1 MRGAGFLIV
10 LLGLSPLVTQA
21 QNASGLLNEGSYREA
36 RAAFSDS
43 LYSTNI
49 EGYFETYIQSGA
61 YEAGLRRAQ
70 QMLRNTSQPAYVN
83 YGIGRLHAVNGNWT
97 EAEAAYLAAI
107 QAKNDYWL
115 AGLELAEL
123 YRQRGNARQAE
134 RLYSVI
140 NARLRQG
147 GFTTALGLAIGA
159 RAAMRLG
166 DHHEANEAFSTAL
179 RLDADNVQVILWYG
193 DLYRITHD
201 EAFAKDLY
209 ERALGIN
216 SNRAEIYVKLAS
228 VTGSYAQKE
237 ELAEQALRI
246 TDGFAPAL
254 ALKAKLHILDGD
266 FPEAVSVARQA
277 LDQNPGSIE
286 AWAHFAA
293 AQHMQGAIESV
304 SQAETAVLELTTRP
318 TSFYR
323 IISED
328 LALRFRYPDAVTYA
342 QKAVEAHPDDAAA
355 NATYATALMR
365 LGEVESARA
374 YMERSYDRDAFNLY
388 AANTLSLLDALDEF
402 ATLTSQ
408 HFTLRI
414 HEDERHVLGP
424 IMLREAEKA
433 YEILQSYYGY
443 EPEDRILLE
452 AYNDADDFA
461 VRVAGVPHIGLLG
474 VCFGDVVAINTPAAI
489 SESQYNWARTLWHEV
504 AHTMTVG
511 LSNYRVPRWLTE
523 GLSVYEEV
531 RANPAWKRDLELQFF
546 TAYDQGRLHS
556 LDEIDRG
563 FTRPTFQGQVL
574 LSYYHAY
581 RVIEFVVAEY
591 GFDVIMDLLKSL
603 ASGQS
608 ESAAIQN
615 AIGIPREALD
625 TAFRAHLDE
634 ERDRLDPVLQG
645 WPDMLT
651 EELHGGN
658 LREYLASRG
667 VNSFY
672 DLLTE
677 GEEALEAGN
686 LDDAESAYRM
696 ALDIYSDYTGP
707 GNPHEGLAEVY
718 RRRGQITELAHVL
731 RNHLAG
737 YPYGDAQAVE
747 LAGILLQRT
756 DTTQAVSYLARSRY
770 TQPYDADVLG
780 QLAKLYADLGQHA
793 QAVEMRRAIL
803 ALNPVNRAEAQFALA
818 TSLFHNRQMTEAKRA
833 VLQSLEIAPGYR
845 EAQSLLLKIV
855 DGDE

>member
-1 MRGAGFLIV
+1 MRGTGFLLV
-10 LLGLSPLVTQA
+10 LLGWTPLVTQA
-21 QNASGLLNEGSYREA
+21 QDADALLNEGKYQEA

-43 LYSTNI
+43 LYGVNI
-49 EGYFETYIQSGA
+49 EGYFETYLQTGA
-61 YEAGLRRAQ
+61 FEAGLRRAQ
-70 QMLRNTSQPAYVN
+70 QMLRNTSQPEYVN
-83 YGIGRLHAVNGNWT
+83 YAIGRLHKVTGNWA
-97 EAEAAYLAAI
+97 EAGAAYLASI

-123 YRQRGNARQAE
+123 YQQQGNSRQAE

-147 GFTTALGLAIGA
+147 GFTTAQDLAVGA

-166 DHHEANEAFSTAL
+166 DYHEANEAFSTAL
-179 RLDADNVQVILWYG
+179 RLDPDNVQIILWHG

-209 ERALGIN
+209 EKALGIN
-216 SNRAEIYVKLAS
+216 SRRAEIYVKLAA

-237 ELAEQALRI
+237 DLAEQALRV
-246 TDGFAPAL
+246 TDDFVPAL
-254 ALKAKLHILDGD
+254 ALKAKLHLLDGNYA
-266 FPEAVSVARQA
+266 EAVTVAREA
-277 LDQNPGSIE
+277 LDQNLGSME
-286 AWAHFAA
+286 AWAHYAA
-293 AQHMQGAIESV
+293 AQHVQGETEAV
-304 SQAETAVLELTTRP
+304 NQAETTVLELTTRP

-323 IISED
+323 MISED
-328 LALRFRYPDAVTYA
+328 LALRFRYPDAASYA
-342 QKAVEAHPDDAAA
+342 QKAVQSDPGNAAA
-355 NATYATALMR
+355 NAAYATALMR

-374 YMERSYDRDAFNLY
+374 YMERSYDRDPFNLY

-414 HEDERHVLGP
+414 HADERDVLGP
-424 IMLREAEKA
+424 VMLREAEKA
-433 YEILQSYYGY
+433 YEVLQRYYGY

-474 VCFGDVVAINTPAAI
+474 VCFGDVVAMNTPAAR
-489 SESQYNWARTLWHEV
+489 SEARYNWARTLWHEL
-504 AHTMTVG
+504 AHTMAIG

-546 TAYDQGRLHS
+546 TAYDQDRLHR
-556 LDEIDRG
+556 LEEIDRG

-591 GFDVIMDLLKSL
+591 GFDAITGLLKSL
-603 ASGQS
+603 ASGRT
-608 ESAAIQN
+608 ETAAIQN
-615 AIGIPREALD
+615 VLGISREALD
-625 TAFRAHLDE
+625 AAFRVHLDQ
-634 ERDRLDPVLQG
+634 ERDRLDPVLRG

-658 LREYLASRG
+658 LREYLANRG
-667 VNSFY
+667 EGSFY

-677 GEEALEAGN
+677 GEEALEEGN
-686 LDDAESAYRM
+686 LDAAESSYRM
-696 ALDIYSDYTGP
+696 ALDIYSGYTGP

-718 RRRGQITELAHVL
+718 RRRGQITELAQVL
-731 RNHLAG
+731 HDHLAG
-737 YPYGDAQAVE
+737 YPYGDTQAIE
-747 LAGILLQRT
+747 LAGILLQRA
-756 DTTQAVSYLARSRY
+756 DTTRAVSYLMRSRN
-770 TQPYDADVLG
+770 TQPYDVKVLG
-780 QLAKLYADLGQHA
+780 QLAELYADLGQYA

-803 ALNPVNRAEAQFALA
+803 ALDPINRAEAQFALA
-818 TSLFHNRQMTEAKRA
+818 TSLYHNRQMTEAKRA
-833 VLQSLEIAPGYR
+833 ILQSLEIAPGYR
-845 EAQSLLLKIV
+845 EAQRLLLKIV
-855 DGDE
+855 DGDG

>member
-1 MRGAGFLIV
+1 MRGTGFLLV
-10 LLGLSPLVTQA
+10 LLGWTPLVTQA
-21 QNASGLLNEGSYREA
+21 QDADALLNEGKYQEA

-43 LYSTNI
+43 LYGVNI
-49 EGYFETYIQSGA
+49 EGYFETYLQTGA
-61 YEAGLRRAQ
+61 FEAGLRRAQ
-70 QMLRNTSQPAYVN
+70 QMLRNTSQPEYVN
-83 YGIGRLHAVNGNWT
+83 YAIGRLHKVTGNWA
-97 EAEAAYLAAI
+97 EAGAAYLASI

-123 YRQRGNARQAE
+123 YQQQGNSRQAE

-147 GFTTALGLAIGA
+147 GFTTAQDLAVGA

-166 DHHEANEAFSTAL
+166 DYHEANEAFSTAL
-179 RLDADNVQVILWYG
+179 RLDPDNVQIILWHG

-209 ERALGIN
+209 EKALGIN
-216 SNRAEIYVKLAS
+216 SRRAEIYVKLAA

-237 ELAEQALRI
+237 DLAEQALRV
-246 TDGFAPAL
+246 TDDFVPAL
-254 ALKAKLHILDGD
+254 ALKAKLHLLDGNYA
-266 FPEAVSVARQA
+266 EAVTVAREA
-277 LDQNPGSIE
+277 LDQNLGSME
-286 AWAHFAA
+286 AWAHYAA
-293 AQHMQGAIESV
+293 AQHVQGETEAV
-304 SQAETAVLELTTRP
+304 NQAETTVLELTTRP

-323 IISED
+323 TISED
-328 LALRFRYPDAVTYA
+328 LALRFRYPDAASYA
-342 QKAVEAHPDDAAA
+342 QKAVQSDPGNAAA
-355 NATYATALMR
+355 NAAYATALMR

-414 HEDERHVLGP
+414 HADERDVLGP
-424 IMLREAEKA
+424 VMLREAEKA
-433 YEILQSYYGY
+433 YEVLQRYYGY

-461 VRVAGVPHIGLLG
+461 VRVAGVPHVGLLG
-474 VCFGDVVAINTPAAI
+474 VCFGDVVAINTPAAR
-489 SESQYNWARTLWHEV
+489 SEARYNWARTLWHEL
-504 AHTMTVG
+504 AHTMAIG

-546 TAYDQGRLHS
+546 TAYDQDRLHR
-556 LDEIDRG
+556 LEEIDRG

-591 GFDVIMDLLKSL
+591 GFDAITSLLKSL
-603 ASGQS
+603 ASGQT

-615 AIGIPREALD
+615 VLGVSREALD
-625 TAFRAHLDE
+625 AAFRVHLDQ
-634 ERDRLDPVLQG
+634 ERDRLDPVLRG

-658 LREYLASRG
+658 LREYLAGRG
-667 VNSFY
+667 EGSFY

-677 GEEALEAGN
+677 GEEALEGGN
-686 LDDAESAYRM
+686 LDAAESAYRM
-696 ALDIYSDYTGP
+696 ALDIYSSYTGP
-707 GNPHEGLAEVY
+707 GSPHEGLAEVY
-718 RRRGQITELAHVL
+718 RRRGQITELAQVL
-731 RNHLAG
+731 QDHLAG
-737 YPYGDAQAVE
+737 YPYGDTQAIE
-747 LAGILLQRT
+747 LAGILLQRA
-756 DTTQAVSYLARSRY
+756 DTTRAVSYLMRSRY
-770 TQPYDADVLG
+770 TQPYDVKVLG
-780 QLAKLYADLGQHA
+780 QLAELYADLDQYA

-803 ALNPVNRAEAQFALA
+803 ALDPVNRAEAQFALA
-818 TSLFHNRQMTEAKRA
+818 TSLYHNRQMTEAKRA
-833 VLQSLEIAPGYR
+833 ILQSLEIAPGYR
-845 EAQSLLLKIV
+845 EAQRLLLKIV
-855 DGDE
+855 DGDG

>member
-1 MRGAGFLIV
+1 MRGTGFLIV
-10 LLGLSPLVTQA
+10 LLGLSPLVAQA
-21 QNASGLLNEGSYREA
+21 QDANALLNEGSYREA

-43 LYSTNI
+43 LYGINI
-49 EGYFETYIQSGA
+49 EGYFETYLQTGA

-70 QMLRNTSQPAYVN
+70 QLLRNTSQPAYVN
-83 YGIGRLHAVNGNWT
+83 YAIGRLHTVTGSWT

-123 YRQRGNARQAE
+123 YRQRGNSRQAQ

-140 NARLRQG
+140 NSRLRQG

-193 DLYRITHD
+193 DLYKITHD

-209 ERALGIN
+209 ERALAIN
-216 SNRAEIYVKLAS
+216 SRRAEIYVQLAV

-254 ALKAKLHILDGD
+254 ALKARLHLLDGD
-266 FPEAVSVARQA
+266 FPEAVAVARQA

-286 AWAHFAA
+286 AWAHYAA
-293 AQHMQGAIESV
+293 AQHMQGAIEAV
-304 SQAETAVLELTTRP
+304 RQAETAVLELTTRP

-328 LALRFRYPDAVTYA
+328 LALRFRYPDAATYA
-342 QKAVEAHPDDAAA
+342 RKAVEAHPDDAAA
-355 NATYATALMR
+355 NAAYATALMR

-374 YMERSYDRDAFNLY
+374 YMERSYDRDPFNLY

-433 YEILQSYYGY
+433 YEVLQNYYEY

-489 SESQYNWARTLWHEV
+489 SESRYNWARTLWHEL

-511 LSNYRVPRWLTE
+511 LSDYRVPRWLTE

-556 LDEIDRG
+556 LEDIDRG

-608 ESAAIQN
+608 ESTAIQN
-615 AIGIPREALD
+615 AIGKSREALD
-625 TAFRAHLDE
+625 TAFRAHLDQ
-634 ERDRLDPVLQG
+634 ERDRLDPVLRG

-658 LREYLASRG
+658 LREYLAGRG
-667 VNSFY
+667 ERSFY
-672 DLLTE
+672 HLLTE

-696 ALDIYSDYTGP
+696 ALEIYSDYTGP
-707 GNPHEGLAEVY
+707 GNPHDGLAEVY
-718 RRRGQITELAHVL
+718 RRRGQITELAQVL

-756 DTTQAVSYLARSRY
+756 DTTQAVSYLTRSRY
-770 TQPYDADVLG
+770 TQPYDANVLG
-780 QLAKLYADLGQHA
+780 QLAKLYADLDQHA

-803 ALNPVNRAEAQFALA
+803 ALNPINRAEAQFALA
-818 TSLFHNRQMTEAKRA
+818 TSLYHNRQVTEAKRA

-845 EAQSLLLKIV
+845 EAQRLLLKIV

>member
-1 MRGAGFLIV
+1 MRGTGFLIV
-10 LLGLSPLVTQA
+10 LLGLSPLVAQA
-21 QNASGLLNEGSYREA
+21 QNADALLNEGSYREA

-43 LYSTNI
+43 LYGVNI
-49 EGYFETYIQSGA
+49 EGYFETYLQTGA

-70 QMLRNTSQPAYVN
+70 QMLRNTSHPAYVN
-83 YGIGRLHAVNGNWT
+83 YAIGRLQTVTGNWT
-97 EAEAAYLAAI
+97 EAQAAYLAAI

-123 YRQRGNARQAE
+123 YRQRGNSRQAE

-216 SNRAEIYVKLAS
+216 SRRAEIYVKLAA

-237 ELAEQALRI
+237 ELAEQALRV
-246 TDGFAPAL
+246 TDDFVPAL
-254 ALKAKLHILDGD
+254 ALKAKLHLLDGD
-266 FPEAVSVARQA
+266 FAKAVTVARQA
-277 LDQNPGSIE
+277 LDHNSGSIE
-286 AWAHFAA
+286 AWAHYAA
-293 AQHMQGAIESV
+293 AQHMQGAPESV

-328 LALRFRYPDAVTYA
+328 LALRFRYPDAATYA
-342 QKAVEAHPDDAAA
+342 QKAVESDPGNAAA

-365 LGEVESARA
+365 LGEVESART

-414 HEDERHVLGP
+414 HEDERDVLGP
-424 IMLREAEKA
+424 VMLREAEKA
-433 YEILQSYYGY
+433 YEVLQSYYGY

-489 SESQYNWARTLWHEV
+489 SEARYNWARTLWHEL

-511 LSNYRVPRWLTE
+511 LSDYRVPRWLTE

-531 RANPAWKRDLELQFF
+531 RANPAWRRDLELQFF

-556 LDEIDRG
+556 LEEIDRG

-581 RVIEFVVAEY
+581 RVVEFVVAEY
-591 GFDVIMDLLKSL
+591 GFDAIMGILDSL

-608 ESAAIQN
+608 DSAAIQN
-615 AIGIPREALD
+615 AIGVSREALD
-625 TAFRAHLDE
+625 TAFRAHLDQ

-658 LREYLASRG
+658 LREYLAGRG
-667 VNSFY
+667 ESSFY

-696 ALDIYSDYTGP
+696 ALDIYSSYTGP

-718 RRRGQITELAHVL
+718 RRRGQVTELAQVL
-731 RNHLAG
+731 QDHLAMH
-737 YPYGDAQAVE
+737 PYGDAQAVE
-747 LAGILLQRT
+747 LASILLQRT
-756 DTTQAVSYLARSRY
+756 DTTRAVSYLTRSRY
-770 TQPYDADVLG
+770 TQPYDAEVLG
-780 QLAKLYADLGQHA
+780 QLAELHAELDQHA
-793 QAVEMRRAIL
+793 QAVEMRRALL

-818 TSLFHNRQMTEAKRA
+818 TSLYRNRQMTEAKRA

-845 EAQSLLLKIV
+845 EAQRLLLKIV